1 MPILTAPRG
10 HHYTHWNRGM
20 GQTTAGAPG
29 LVLVNG
35 VWVPT
40 TQAGPPQSG
49 VMPGQ
54 PYLLTANQY
63 LQSTAVDIAAA
74 QEACNAG
81 DTAACGQASDPAA
94 ILATNLAQYCAAGGG
109 ANTSPECANP
119 ATGQATVSSLAQPLL
134 AAPKTAP
141 VTYTPATVT
150 REQQLASGVP
160 SSSTG
165 ITAGPQPS
173 VSAAAGTGTPVVA
186 GAAAAAAP
194 STDLINGIPN
204 WALLAAA
211 GAVLLMVMKK

>member
-1 MPILTAPRG
+1 MPLLFAPRE
-10 HHYTHWNRGM
+10 RGVGVGRI

-81 DTAACGQASDPAA
+81 DTAACSQASDPAA

-109 ANTSPECANP
+109 QNTSPECASP
-119 ATGQATVSSLAQPLL
+119 ATGQATVSSLATPLL
-134 AAPKTAP
+134 SSTPKP
-141 VTYTPATVT
+141 VTYPTQTIT

-173 VSAAAGTGTPVVA
+173 VSAGAGTPVVA
-186 GAAAAAAP
+186 GAATP
-194 STDLINGIPN
+194 STDLISGIPN
-204 WALLAAA
+204 WALMAAAA
-211 GAVLLMVMKK
+211 GVLLMMVKK